1 MVTRGKQTSSHRRST
16 LTIFLDHQ
24 MTTKKAMATTKVQEE
39 LTILAS
45 ALTLTLYE

>member
-1 MVTRGKQTSSHRRST
+1 MVTRGKQTLSHRRSN

-24 MTTKKAMATTKVQEE
+24 MTTKKAMATTKVQE

-45 ALTLTLYE
+45 ALTLTLYG